1 MATESTEEHGKV
13 TRDKTS
19 MVEVGRDGLLR
30 KIKAIFAMEP
40 SDSKTMSSLHSNIV
54 YEVRPCTSPLR
65 GSCVALRCSNSF
77 QMNLS
82 AVARLRG

>member
-40 SDSKTMSSLHSNIV
+40 SDSKTMLECNDDN
-54 YEVRPCTSPLR
+54 PL
-65 GSCVALRCSNSF
+65 G
-77 QMNLS
+77 
-82 AVARLRG
+82 